1 MEFEIY
7 RTSDWGRTEKPCD
20 SAYLAGKD
28 RWDNCDVYKVKIES
42 LEDLIALRDEVNE
55 YIIIRLDDSIEIY
68 DDYRE

>member
-7 RTSDWGRTEKPCD
+7 RTWHCHSEEKPCD

-28 RWDNCDVYKVKIES
+28 QWDCDIYKVKIES

-55 YIIIRLDDSIEIY
+55 DIIIHLDGSIEIY

>member
-7 RTSDWGRTEKPCD
+7 RTLKRHSEKKPCD
-20 SAYLAGKD
+20 NAYLAGKD
-28 RWDNCDVYKVKIES
+28 EWNYDIYKVKIES

-55 YIIIRLDDSIEIY
+55 DIIILLDGSIEIY

>member
-1 MEFEIY
+1 MEFEVY

-28 RWDNCDVYKVKIES
+28 QCNNDIYKVKIES